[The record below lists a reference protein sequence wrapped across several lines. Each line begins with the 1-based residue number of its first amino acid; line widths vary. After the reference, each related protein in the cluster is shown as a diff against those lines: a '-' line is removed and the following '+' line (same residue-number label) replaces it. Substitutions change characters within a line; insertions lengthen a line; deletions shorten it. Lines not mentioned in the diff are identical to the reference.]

1 MNIILIGIQG
11 SGKGTQAGRLKDT
24 YGWEH
29 VNVGDVFRMNIVGK
43 TELGVAAKSF
53 IDKGELVPDQY
64 VFGIVE
70 DALRKA
76 DGGFILDGFPR
87 NMKQASFLLEKFKID
102 NIVVFDLEDD
112 IAVKR
117 LTHRRLCQDCKTD
130 YNLKSNKPTKQGVCD
145 KCGGKLMIRDDDHL
159 EAINKRIE
167 KFHEETKQVVDFFK
181 EKGKIIHI
189 HADKT
194 PDAIFAEI
202 EQKIF

>member
-1 MNIILIGIQG
+1 MNIIMIGIQG
-11 SGKGTQAGRLKDT
+11 SGKGTQAGRLREK

-29 VNVGDVFRMNIVGK
+29 VNVGDAFRMNIVEK
-43 TELGVAAKSF
+43 TQLGVAAKSF
-53 IDKGELVPDQY
+53 IDKGELVPDKY
-64 VFGIVE
+64 VYGIVE
-70 DALRKA
+70 DALNKA
-76 DGGFILDGFPR
+76 SGGFILDGFPR
-87 NMKQASFLLEKFKID
+87 NMKQADFLIKKFKID
-102 NIVVFDLEDD
+102 HVVIFDLEDE

-130 YNLKSNKPTKQGVCD
+130 YNLKSNKPKVQGICD

-167 KFHEETKQVVDFFK
+167 KFHEETKQVIDYFK
-181 EKGKIIHI
+181 EKGHIVYI

-194 PDAIFAEI
+194 PDAIFEEI